1 MSQVERSNFRKKKIT
16 GWFRWFAFKFVTNC
30 RLPKNNHPELVL
42 GKQMSPRVC
51 HSEELVKEPKEG
63 PTLPHTPAEATGW
76 SARPKHGYRG
86 SFGMGPWGVAPSAAA
101 EGPWARG
108 PGMSP
113 QARLQRVLG
122 HGTLGC
128 RWQGGGAG
136 VCPQPGL
143 QSLRLSFF
151 LMLKFH

>member
-1 MSQVERSNFRKKKIT
+1 MTNTAFEPNSEDESSGKVQFQEKKIT

-30 RLPKNNHPELVL
+30 RLTKNNHPELVL

-76 SARPKHGYRG
+76 SARPKRGCRG
-86 SFGMGPWGVAPSAAA
+86 SFGTGPWGVAPSAAA
-101 EGPWARG
+101 E
-108 PGMSP
+108 
-113 QARLQRVLG
+113 VLG
-122 HGTLGC
+122 HGALGC
-128 RWQGGGAG
+128 RWRVGGAG

-143 QSLRLSFF
+143 QSLWLSFF